1 MGPLP
6 AAVHMAPP
14 DGVQVHAVN
23 VMPGGGLSFTTSPA
37 TVFGPAL
44 ATPTVY
50 DVAPPG
56 TSGRMLVDFVTVRL
70 TAPVDAS
77 VAEASSGFVTP
88 CALVTEEGRRMLMR
102 LP

>member
-1 MGPLP
+1 
-6 AAVHMAPP
+6 
-14 DGVQVHAVN
+14 
-23 VMPGGGLSFTTSPA
+23 
-37 TVFGPAL
+37 L

-77 VAEASSGFVTP
+77 ERLYSTPGRATRISRWAEPRANGQAGRDSRQRPAGDRPQQSLVQANVTTVP
-88 CALVTEEGRRMLMR
+88 V
-102 LP
+102 